1 MGERAVRAFAGVTG
15 TAAVVLIACAVLTPG
30 SVAQP
35 PAATTVAEAPTVSV
49 LNAVAPGASSSPEA
63 APVDPLAELDL
74 AFRAAYAQHRATVL
88 AAAGPVILVSGD
100 DLVLLNEGR
109 RTQVRFSPAI
119 YHTLKS
125 YSHVPL
131 ALHVML
137 VVRTDQ
143 ALDERAVEQ
152 LRNFHRLLVAA
163 RQQIGELGLSDE
175 ERRAQQSL
183 CDESLA
189 LLDGVLAER
198 RIAAP
203 RLEEFTRHIG
213 PALLANSARAARVQL
228 DALDRHVQSW
238 RKELCLEAWSRL
250 RVIVEGSHTVRQGN
264 LAVQYFDRL
273 LAAKESDHRIV
284 FTEGIYEEPRALQ
297 VLGTVMVDTRIGESF
312 FGDPQRMHRDLLA
325 DAAAEYLKSW
335 PSNR

>member
-1 MGERAVRAFAGVTG
+1 MAGIAG
-15 TAAVVLIACAVLTPG
+15 TIATVLVVCAVMTQG

-35 PAATTVAEAPTVSV
+35 PAAETTVETTVETPAEAQAVS
-49 LNAVAPGASSSPEA
+49 L
-63 APVDPLAELDL
+63 DELDL

-88 AAAGPVILVSGD
+88 AAAGPVIIVSGD
-100 DLVLLNEGR
+100 DLVLLHEGR

-125 YSHVPL
+125 YSHAPL

-137 VVRTDQ
+137 VGRTDQ
-143 ALDERAVEQ
+143 ALDDSAIEQ

-163 RQQIGELGLSDE
+163 RKQIDQLELSDE
-175 ERRAQQSL
+175 ERQAQQAL

-189 LLDGVLAER
+189 LVDVVLTER

-203 RLEEFTRHIG
+203 KLEAFTRHIG

-228 DALDRHVQSW
+228 DALDLQVQTW
-238 RKELCLEAWSRL
+238 RKELGPEAWSKL
-250 RVIVEGSHTVRQGN
+250 RVIVEGSHMVRTGN

-273 LAAKESDHRIV
+273 LAAKENEHRIV

-297 VLGTVMVDTRIGESF
+297 VLGTVIVDTRIGESF

-335 PSNR
+335 PASR

>member
-1 MGERAVRAFAGVTG
+1 MGERAVRAFAGVSG
-15 TAAVVLIACAVLTPG
+15 TIVVILIACAVLTPG

-35 PAATTVAEAPTVSV
+35 PAASTVAGAP
-49 LNAVAPGASSSPEA
+49 AVAVPEA
-63 APVDPLAELDL
+63 VTPDAMAPADPLAELDL

-88 AAAGPVILVSGD
+88 SAAGPVIVVSGD
-100 DLVLLNEGR
+100 DLVFLNEGH

-119 YHTLKS
+119 YHTLKA
-125 YSHVPL
+125 YSHAPL

-137 VVRTDQ
+137 VGRTDQ
-143 ALDERAVEQ
+143 ALDDSAVEQ
-152 LRNFHRLLVAA
+152 LRNFHRLLVTA

-175 ERRAQQSL
+175 ERLAQQSL

-189 LLDGVLAER
+189 LLDVVLSER

-203 RLEEFTRHIG
+203 RLEAFTRHIG

-228 DALDRHVQSW
+228 DALDRQVQSW
-238 RKELCLEAWSRL
+238 RKELCPEAWARL

-273 LAAKESDHRIV
+273 LSAKEGEHRIV

-297 VLGTVMVDTRIGESF
+297 VLGTVIVDTRIGESF

>member
-1 MGERAVRAFAGVTG
+1 MKAFAGVSG

-35 PAATTVAEAPTVSV
+35 PAAATAVENTVETPTESQAVS
-49 LNAVAPGASSSPEA
+49 L
-63 APVDPLAELDL
+63 DELDL

-88 AAAGPVILVSGD
+88 AAAGPVIIVSGD
-100 DLVLLNEGR
+100 DLVLLHEGR

-125 YSHVPL
+125 YSHAPL

-137 VVRTDQ
+137 VGRTDQ
-143 ALDERAVEQ
+143 ALDDSAIEQ

-163 RQQIGELGLSDE
+163 RKQIDQLELSDE
-175 ERRAQQSL
+175 ERQAQRSL
-183 CDESLA
+183 CDASLA
-189 LLDGVLAER
+189 LVDVVLTER

-203 RLEEFTRHIG
+203 KLESFTRHIG

-228 DALDRHVQSW
+228 DALDLQVQTW
-238 RKELCLEAWSRL
+238 RKELGPEAWSKL
-250 RVIVEGSHTVRQGN
+250 RVIVEGSHMVRTGN

-273 LAAKESDHRIV
+273 LAAKENEHRIV

-297 VLGTVMVDTRIGESF
+297 VLGTVIVDTRIGESF

-335 PSNR
+335 PAGR

>member
-1 MGERAVRAFAGVTG
+1 MRTLAAISGT
-15 TAAVVLIACAVLTPG
+15 TAAILIACAVLTPG

-35 PAATTVAEAPTVSV
+35 PAAATTDETRVETPTESQAVS
-49 LNAVAPGASSSPEA
+49 L
-63 APVDPLAELDL
+63 DELDL

-88 AAAGPVILVSGD
+88 AAAGPVIIVSGD
-100 DLVLLNEGR
+100 DLVLLNEGH
-109 RTQVRFSPAI
+109 RTQLRFSPAI
-119 YHTLKS
+119 YHSLKS
-125 YSHVPL
+125 YSHAPL

-137 VVRTDQ
+137 VGRTDQ
-143 ALDERAVEQ
+143 PLDEPAVEQ
-152 LRNFHRLLVAA
+152 LRNFQRLLVAA
-163 RQQIGELGLSDE
+163 RKQIDQLELSDD
-175 ERRAQQSL
+175 ERQAQRSL

-189 LLDGVLAER
+189 LLETVLAER

-203 RLEEFTRHIG
+203 KLEAFTRHIG

-228 DALDRHVQSW
+228 DALDRQVQSW
-238 RKELCLEAWSRL
+238 RSELCPEAWSRL

-273 LAAKESDHRIV
+273 LAAKESEHRIV

-297 VLGTVMVDTRIGESF
+297 VLGTVIVDTRIGESF

-335 PSNR
+335 PANR

>member
-1 MGERAVRAFAGVTG
+1 MRAMAGIAG
-15 TAAVVLIACAVLTPG
+15 TIATVLVVCAVLSQG

-35 PAATTVAEAPTVSV
+35 PAAATAVETPAEAQAVS
-49 LNAVAPGASSSPEA
+49 L
-63 APVDPLAELDL
+63 DELDL

-88 AAAGPVILVSGD
+88 ASAGPVIIVSGD
-100 DLVLLNEGR
+100 DLVLLHEGR

-125 YSHVPL
+125 YSHAPL

-137 VVRTDQ
+137 VSRTDQ
-143 ALDERAVEQ
+143 PLDDAAIEH

-163 RQQIGELGLSDE
+163 HQQIEKLGLSDE
-175 ERRAQQSL
+175 DRQAQQAL
-183 CDESLA
+183 CDESLT
-189 LLDGVLAER
+189 LVDVVLTER

-203 RLEEFTRHIG
+203 RLEAFTRHIG

-228 DALDRHVQSW
+228 DALDLQVQSW
-238 RKELCLEAWSRL
+238 RKELGPEAWSKL
-250 RVIVEGSHTVRQGN
+250 RVIVEGSHMVRTGN

-273 LAAKESDHRIV
+273 LAVKENEHRIV
-284 FTEGIYEEPRALQ
+284 FTEGIYEESRALQ
-297 VLGTVMVDTRIGESF
+297 VLGTVIVDTRIGESF

-335 PSNR
+335 PATR